1 MPLKHG
7 QSEVFLNN
15 NIIVSKM
22 SGAFNRTGIERYK
35 RKVVDALESLDGKPF
50 AMLVDNTLVEGGT
63 PEAFE
68 ALDQFNTWM
77 ATQPLIAK
85 AFVYNSSVLKGVME
99 QRLSSL
105 HSVPTDFFSDYQS
118 ALSWLERFS

>member
-7 QSEVFLNN
+7 HSEVFLNN

-22 SGAFNRTGIERYK
+22 SGAFNKTGIEQYK
-35 RKVVDALESLDGKPF
+35 QKVIQALESLKGEPF

-63 PEAFE
+63 PDAFE
-68 ALDQFNTWM
+68 TLDQFNTWM

-85 AFVYNSSVLKGVME
+85 AFVYNSAVLKGVME

-105 HSVPTDFFSDYQS
+105 HSVPTDFFSDYQT
-118 ALSWLERFS
+118 ALRWLEQF